1 MRHAPRRLRSV
12 RTLLLAVSLPLG
24 ALACGGDDGPPR
36 TGEHGQVCTCD
47 GATCGLDNCNESCG
61 SCSAGS
67 VCAEGTCEAAAD
79 CDIVGFS
86 TTNQAGFARMAG
98 GQTRVRFVASNVE
111 IQPPFDKLV
120 VELNHARFF
129 ANGTPAP
136 GTYPLDGTSDVGA
149 PLFVRGYTYC
159 NDFDCAFPYVVES
172 GALELENPGTPGSRF
187 SGWLRGLKLKQ
198 VRISASTGEIIPMPS
213 GKTWCVGDY
222 RLDVAIPALS
232 TAQGTCVENGT
243 GNNIGDNV
251 RNFTLTNCYGE
262 EVDLHERCGQSKAV
276 WIVATAGWCGAC
288 EQFVPVAGQ
297 RAQAH
302 ENAGLDLMVVIGENN
317 ASAAP
322 SLQYCKDY
330 AGAKGLDA
338 AATFID
344 HDGQRSWP
352 TLFEAINTY
361 SGGTIGLPWNAVLD
375 GRSMEYVWSSNAGS
389 GDLYSVQ
396 DELLSRE

>member
-1 MRHAPRRLRSV
+1 MRNAPVLRRLRPLV
-12 RTLLLAVSLPLG
+12 LTALPALLIG
-24 ALACGGDDGPPR
+24 CGEEAPQKTGDN
-36 TGEHGQVCTCD
+36 GQTCSCD
-47 GATCGLDNCNESCG
+47 GAKCGLDNCNESCG
-61 SCSAGS
+61 TCQGGEF
-67 VCAEGTCEAAAD
+67 CAEGACVDASG
-79 CDIVGFS
+79 CDITGFE
-86 TTNQAGFARMAG
+86 TTNQAGFARFAG

-111 IQPPFDKLV
+111 IEPPFDKLV

-129 ANGTPAP
+129 ANATPSP
-136 GTYPLDGTSDVGA
+136 GTFPLEGTSEVGA
-149 PLFVRGYTYC
+149 PLFVRGYTFC
-159 NDFDCAFPYVVES
+159 NDFDCAFPYVVEA
-172 GALELENPGTPGSRF
+172 GTLELEEAGSPGTRL

-198 VRISASTGEIIPMPS
+198 VRISDSTGEIIPFPS

-222 RLDVAIPALS
+222 RMDVEVPALS
-232 TAQGTCVENGT
+232 TAQGTCVEDGT
-243 GNNIGDNV
+243 GNNIGDNI

-262 EVDLHERCGQSKAV
+262 DVDLHQRCGKAKAV

-288 EQFVPVAGQ
+288 EQFVPVAGE
-297 RAQAH
+297 RTKAR
-302 ENAGLDLMVVIGENN
+302 ESEGLDLMVVIGENN

-330 AGAKGLDA
+330 AGAKGLDP

-344 HDGQRSWP
+344 NDGQRSWP
-352 TLFEAINTY
+352 VLFDAINTY
-361 SGGTIGLPWNAVLD
+361 SGGSIGLPWNAVLD